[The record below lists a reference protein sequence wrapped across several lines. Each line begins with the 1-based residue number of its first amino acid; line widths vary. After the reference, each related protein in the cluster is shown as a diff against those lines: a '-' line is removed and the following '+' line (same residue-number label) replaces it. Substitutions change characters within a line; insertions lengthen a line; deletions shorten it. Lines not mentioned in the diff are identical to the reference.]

1 MPISPAD
8 AEKSRRDPMKSYKSY
23 APNKVRSA
31 LVLTGLVVWLVL
43 PSGLHR
49 VTLASRPVKFQD
61 AARAISS
68 ANLDP
73 VRETA
78 LQDLFAQFKAGKEFS
93 AEEAYLL
100 TRFEYAVRRA
110 EGKSSLAKLEPVSQF
125 EADVV
130 ISRALYAYY
139 VSKQELTSKQKRL
152 LTEYQSHVAQNGRII
167 ADLKSGPRKG
177 SPRRVSTTSEEN
189 CGNAIVLTFEGLSDL
204 EPVRQFYNGGNGGF
218 GSGPGPEAG
227 VSFSSNSLA
236 IIDQDDGGSGNFGGE
251 PSPSTVLFFL
261 EGEAATMNVPEGFTS
276 GFSFYY
282 SSPQF
287 TTTITVYSGLDATG
301 TVLAVLPLPLTPLN
315 GAPDPTGDFSP
326 LVPIGVSFSGIAKSV
341 DFGGMANRV
350 GFDNVTIGCP
360 TPLACVGNDTEP
372 PSIAC
377 PTNVSIQCP
386 SASGPKYPLPSFT
399 DNCPEATIVCFPP
412 PDSNFGPGTTGINCE
427 ATDQAGNSSR
437 CTFTVTVEDITP
449 PIIIDCP
456 GTVLIP
462 NPQQACSV
470 PVNVTGLVNA
480 TDNCTAGGS
489 LTKMQIPAAGTPL
502 AAGTT
507 QTVTVVVRDAA
518 GNQRSCPVVVTVGAG
533 PAVSVKV
540 TPEPVDLG
548 SIKLFGAKKKNKVK
562 PTSTEATFT
571 VENIGCASLTV
582 SPRAINRVTDGGR
595 MNADDSTFFKV
606 TLANG
611 QPFTSASLV
620 KGAPL
625 QLKVT
630 FNPSVPSLSTCG
642 TSGPSSACLR
652 ASNVLPSS
660 FQSVLSFNGTDKT
673 VTFTA
678 GAAQGVKL
686 IDSTN
691 PSATNGV
698 AQLCRSGDQFVVTYF
713 LYDSNT
719 SDGKTVKYEFL
730 DSSGDT
736 VKVLDNVDLAGP
748 ISRAGFVNG
757 MSFKV
762 SQAFSG
768 ANDNDNVTK
777 VRVTVT
783 GVGGSSSTAEST
795 GNSGCGVS
803 AQAVLEGDFT
813 TLFLPTRRPR
823 AVKP

>member
-1 MPISPAD
+1 
-8 AEKSRRDPMKSYKSY
+8 
-23 APNKVRSA
+23 
-31 LVLTGLVVWLVL
+31 
-43 PSGLHR
+43 
-49 VTLASRPVKFQD
+49 
-61 AARAISS
+61 
-68 ANLDP
+68 
-73 VRETA
+73 
-78 LQDLFAQFKAGKEFS
+78 
-93 AEEAYLL
+93 
-100 TRFEYAVRRA
+100 
-110 EGKSSLAKLEPVSQF
+110 
-125 EADVV
+125 
-130 ISRALYAYY
+130 
-139 VSKQELTSKQKRL
+139 
-152 LTEYQSHVAQNGRII
+152 
-167 ADLKSGPRKG
+167 
-177 SPRRVSTTSEEN
+177 
-189 CGNAIVLTFEGLSDL
+189 
-204 EPVRQFYNGGNGGF
+204 
-218 GSGPGPEAG
+218 
-227 VSFSSNSLA
+227 
-236 IIDQDDGGSGNFGGE
+236 
-251 PSPSTVLFFL
+251 
-261 EGEAATMNVPEGFTS
+261 
-276 GFSFYY
+276 
-282 SSPQF
+282 
-287 TTTITVYSGLDATG
+287 
-301 TVLAVLPLPLTPLN
+301 
-315 GAPDPTGDFSP
+315 
-326 LVPIGVSFSGIAKSV
+326 
-341 DFGGMANRV
+341 
-350 GFDNVTIGCP
+350 
-360 TPLACVGNDTEP
+360 
-372 PSIAC
+372 
-377 PTNVSIQCP
+377 
-386 SASGPKYPLPSFT
+386 
-399 DNCPEATIVCFPP
+399 
-412 PDSNFGPGTTGINCE
+412 
-427 ATDQAGNSSR
+427 
-437 CTFTVTVEDITP
+437 
-449 PIIIDCP
+449 
-456 GTVLIP
+456 
-462 NPQQACSV
+462 
-470 PVNVTGLVNA
+470 
-480 TDNCTAGGS
+480 
-489 LTKMQIPAAGTPL
+489 
-502 AAGTT
+502 
-507 QTVTVVVRDAA
+507 
-518 GNQRSCPVVVTVGAG
+518 
-533 PAVSVKV
+533 VSVKV

-548 SIKLFGAKKKNKVK
+548 LIKLFGAKKKNKVK

-719 SDGKTVKYEFL
+719 SDVKTVKYEFL

-757 MSFKV
+757 ISFKV

-783 GVGGSSSTAEST
+783 GVGGSSSTAESA